1 MKKQLNKEMVRR
13 LADGEIVLHN
23 SDGTLE
29 KLQEILKAAAP
40 KDKVLVRG
48 KCSYYGIISGEWSS
62 FFLPP
67 STPSFPISAF
77 YEEKEEQKQF
87 PRWMWVN
94 TKNDIGEAIRRF
106 VLAHFNDRYWFIA
119 DAETDRELLNNYKTI
134 PWQFAWEEDEK
145 EQKKQV
151 TFEVTEEQEKEI
163 KKLLENG
170 K

>member
-77 YEEKEEQKQF
+77 YEEKEEQKTF
-87 PRWMWVN
+87 PRWMLV
-94 TKNDIGEAIRRF
+94 TDTGDISKASRRF
-106 VLAHFNDRYWFIA
+106 VISNWDNKYWALFG
-119 DAETDRELLNNYKTI
+119 AETDDESRSTMSAVA
-134 PWQFAWEEDEK
+134 WQFAWEQSEK
-145 EQKKQV
+145 PITKKV